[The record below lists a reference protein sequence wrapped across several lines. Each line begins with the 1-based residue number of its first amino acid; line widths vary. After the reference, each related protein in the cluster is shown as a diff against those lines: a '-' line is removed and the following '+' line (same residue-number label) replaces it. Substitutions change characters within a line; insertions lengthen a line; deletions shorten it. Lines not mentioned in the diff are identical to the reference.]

1 MTSIIT
7 ADIVNSRNKTPEIWL
22 PMLKEVLNIYGNAPS
37 AWEIYRGDSFQLEVK
52 PEEALIAALLIK
64 STIKLI
70 KGLDIRIAIGIGNK
84 SYESNKIT
92 ESNGS
97 AFVNSGLCFEQLKKS
112 NLAIKSPIEEFDIQ
126 MNLLFD
132 LAQLTMNDWTSKS
145 SEVIKT
151 AIQNPTFTQK
161 ELANK
166 LNKAQSTINA
176 SLKQSGYEE
185 LVKVVEYYK
194 KKLKKYGLI

>member
-7 ADIVNSRNKTPEIWL
+7 ADIANSRNRTPEIWL
-22 PMLKEVLNIYGNAPS
+22 PMLKEVLNSYGTEPS
-37 AWEIYRGDSFQLEVK
+37 TWEIYRGDSFQLEVK
-52 PEEALIAALLIK
+52 PKEALIAALLIR

-70 KGLDIRIAIGIGNK
+70 KGLDIRIAIGIGSK

-97 AFVNSGLCFEQLKKS
+97 AFVNSGLCFEQLKK
-112 NLAIKSPIEEFDIQ
+112 NNMAIKSPVEEFDIQ
-126 MNLLFD
+126 MNLLLD
-132 LAQLTMNDWTSKS
+132 LAQLTMNGWTSKS

-185 LVKVVEYYK
+185 LMKVVDYYK
-194 KKLKKYGLI
+194 IKLKAYGII